1 MSTSWFSIGVR
12 FLSGDMARGMRQA
25 GQSFHG
31 MIEGQKRDLDSLGA
45 KLHGLE
51 KIEKD
56 ARAGLK
62 DSTRLYDERVRAA
75 KGALQANR
83 TAAADM
89 RSEIAKL
96 RAENKAMAPTQVW
109 SDWTNGMRKATQ
121 ETRLHRAELAK
132 VEARRREM
140 HTQLEAEHQ
149 TRMAHLRQLEAT
161 AQNTHANE
169 KRRLADLK
177 ANAPRGAAR
186 YDAAHGSA
194 MRTLLD
200 DRDLAGETISQGAN
214 AKRIVQARL
223 KALGLDDKAQRDVQ
237 AAIQK
242 ATIAER
248 THARRVAQGAE
259 NADMRRAGLG
269 VQDRAFELQDQTA
282 EFRVWKQRASLRLR
296 STKSKDRAVKRAQA
310 TLRSLTDPA
319 DVALQQQVIDRLRDE
334 RRAAAGRYV
343 AASQRARLL
352 DPGRAAKLGLQVE
365 RQDLTAQAIA
375 LAERRAGLQPVSRA
389 VADNP
394 QVAATRARIANEVRA
409 SVQQLNDIAGVVDEA
424 KTEKR
429 RVARQIRKMGKPSL
443 SAEAVASD
451 SDIAKVAKAVAKAN
465 VDLKGAQAASGQ
477 AMGQQRGFRAQVEA
491 AAAAV
496 AAPVQT
502 KLANAV
508 GRHEALLAQGQPDKF
523 GTAGQA
529 NLSRIAQIQKDLWA
543 GIQKIPGLRAA
554 IGLAEGNRK
563 DVDNAQFAQRWAA
576 QERDAARELF
586 NAKRAEYQETKAH
599 VQGLRETRTQIK
611 QQLWGAIFD
620 LSSKFYAL
628 SSAVKRISNVISTA
642 TQFQFNAR
650 GLSTLLGGD
659 RKQGADVYGSYARS
673 ARYQTEVSPTA
684 AIARM
689 RELAAAG
696 YSRAEIPGATES
708 IYNTMLASGGEV
720 SESGAFDLGIS
731 VHKAFGNSGQDMGS
745 LLDTV
750 VSASNKFPMTVG
762 KIREALGYATEAAVQ
777 TGQSL
782 EETLIGIGM
791 IMPITKTASKSGT
804 ILRNAILAQAKPKG
818 QQIMADLGVTA
829 KDERGNNRPVLDVF
843 ADMRRAF
850 LAVEKADMAGTWQSP
865 TDAKLSKAKGD
876 KADITAEMSRLRIA
890 EKLKGKLKDPELEQ
904 IRLQIAKS
912 YANKNIEAAK
922 KEREEAI
929 SRLNMKKEE
938 LEFAFT
944 GQRGGAIFAAL
955 ERVPELAKSSLRG
968 GIYEGAQFKF
978 RDVDDALKAMRLGLI
993 DTAGESRRM
1002 SDELRKTSQMLGVSF
1017 GVSVEKFKISLG
1029 TFLLPVRDA
1038 FTNLAMTLVNGL
1050 TSLMNGGTDKN
1061 YGQPGGSP
1069 VGSSVGMNLF
1079 GSGVM
1084 YLTIVAGVKTLVT
1097 AFRTLATAKL
1107 LFQPKAIEATFAAL
1121 KGGSSL
1127 PEAMR
1132 SGSLVMANAA
1142 GGFATRLGMLASTVG
1157 SFLGPF
1163 ALVTGGLL
1171 AIKVAL
1177 DASRDAVV
1185 DFTHVTEAAAVR
1197 RNTKF
1202 FGGVRAA
1209 FSGIAEGKIYQDPKT
1224 GEVVVPEE
1232 MIKAIR
1238 SGDRFSGK
1246 VLKGLLGGR
1255 DPFEVLDEV
1264 KGARVA
1270 ELEEQYRGAPKEK
1283 RDEVIN
1289 TFLEDFARQKDE
1301 FFGMTSEDI
1310 IRRRRAGLVADG
1322 VDPNDPR
1329 FINILGMEMNA
1340 LQNRQTDEFGTRYS
1354 REKGGQD
1361 KGVLL
1366 QLMRKTGTTS
1376 VRDAVAAM
1384 GDTSL
1389 GGSVDV
1395 GLLASDLFA
1404 EKFKRNNPDAG
1415 ILMKTLGGI
1424 GQLGGLVT
1432 GALGASVGLPNMLFG
1447 ESDLGVKLSDFDR
1460 QDNYT
1465 PGMPGPMVNNMEP
1478 VWDKIVKGSE
1488 SDLRSENWLK
1498 QTVAELVK
1506 LPNALAQAVANSP
1519 ALGPNLNPIGSAV
1532 LSQFF
1537 GSPTREVP

>member
-1 MSTSWFSIGVR
+1 MSTSWFSIGIR

-25 GQSFHG
+25 GQNFHG

-45 KLHGLE
+45 KLHDLE
-51 KIEKD
+51 KLEKD
-56 ARAGLK
+56 ARVGLK
-62 DSTRLYDERVRAA
+62 ESTRLYDERVRAA

-96 RAENKAMAPTQVW
+96 RAENKAMAPDQVW
-109 SDWTNGMRKATQ
+109 SDWVSGMRKATQ

-149 TRMAHLRQLEAT
+149 TRMVRLRQLEAT

-169 KRRLADLK
+169 KRRLADLR
-177 ANAPRGAAR
+177 ASAPRGAAR
-186 YDAAHGSA
+186 YDAAHGST
-194 MRTLLD
+194 MKTLLD
-200 DRDLAGETISQGAN
+200 DRDLAGELIAQGAN
-214 AKRIVQARL
+214 AKKAIQARL
-223 KALGLDDKAQRDVQ
+223 KALGLDDKAQREVQ

-259 NADMRRAGLG
+259 NAELRRAGLG
-269 VQDRAFELQDQTA
+269 IQDRAFELQDQTA
-282 EFRVWKQRASLRLR
+282 EFRVWKQRAGLRLR
-296 STKSKDRAVKRAQA
+296 SVKALDRKVKRAQA
-310 TLRSLTDPA
+310 LLREDPS
-319 DVALQQQVIDRLRDE
+319 DLVRQQLVDQLKEE
-334 RRAAAGRYV
+334 RRAASGRYV

-375 LAERRAGLQPVSRA
+375 LAERRAGLQPVSRT
-389 VADNP
+389 VADDP
-394 QVAATRARIANEVRA
+394 QVAATRARIAGEVRA
-409 SVQQLNDIAGVVDEA
+409 AVQQLNDVTDVVDEA
-424 KTEKR
+424 KADKR
-429 RVARQIRKMGKPSL
+429 RIARQIRKMGKPGL
-443 SAEAVASD
+443 TPEAAQSD
-451 SDIAKVAKAVAKAN
+451 ADIADAVRSVAKAN
-465 VDLKGAQAASGQ
+465 VALKGAQAASSE
-477 AMGQQRGFRAQVEA
+477 AIGQQREFRAQADA

-496 AAPVQT
+496 AAPIQA
-502 KLANAV
+502 KLADAV
-508 GRHEALLAQGQPDKF
+508 GRHEALLTQGEPAKF
-523 GTAGQA
+523 GAAGQA
-529 NLSRIAQIQKDLWA
+529 NLSRIAQLQKDLWA

-554 IGLAEGNRK
+554 ISLAEGDRG
-563 DVDNAQFAQRWAA
+563 DVDKAEFAQRWAA

-586 NAKRAEYQETKAH
+586 NAKRAEYQATKAH
-599 VQGLRETRTQIK
+599 VQDLRDTRTQIK

-628 SSAVKRISNVISTA
+628 SSVVKRVSNLVSSA
-642 TQFQFNAR
+642 AQFQFNAR
-650 GLSTLLGGD
+650 GLSTLLGGE
-659 RKQGADVYGSYARS
+659 RGQGADVYGAYARA

-696 YSRAEIPGATES
+696 YSRSEIPGATAS
-708 IYNTMLASGGEV
+708 IYDTMLASLGEV

-731 VHKAFGNSGQDMGS
+731 VHKAFGNSGQDMGT

-750 VSASNKFPMTVG
+750 VTASNQFPMTIG

-782 EETLIGIGM
+782 EETLIGIGT
-791 IMPITKTASKSGT
+791 IMPITKTASKAGT
-804 ILRNAILAQAKPKG
+804 IFRNAILAQAKPKG
-818 QQIMADLGVTA
+818 QEIMADLGVVA

-850 LAVEKADMAGTWQSP
+850 LAVEKADMAGTWLSP
-865 TDAKLSKAKGD
+865 TAAKLEKAKED
-876 KADITAEMSRLRIA
+876 KADINAEMFRLRTI

-904 IRLQIAKS
+904 IRLQIAKA
-912 YANKNIEAAK
+912 YVNKNIEEAK
-922 KEREEAI
+922 KERAEAI

-955 ERVPELAKSSLRG
+955 ERLPELAKASLRG

-1017 GVSVEKFKISLG
+1017 QVSVEKFKISLG

-1038 FTNLAMTLVNGL
+1038 FTNLAMTIINGL
-1050 TSLMNGGTDKN
+1050 TSMMNGGTDQN

-1069 VGSSVGMNLF
+1069 AGSSVGMNLF

-1084 YLTIVAGVKTLVT
+1084 YVTIVAGVKTLVT

-1107 LFQPKAIEATFAAL
+1107 LFQPKAIEATLAAL
-1121 KGGSSL
+1121 KGGASL
-1127 PEAMR
+1127 PDAMR

-1142 GGFATRLGMLASTVG
+1142 GGFASRVGMFASQVG

-1163 ALVTGGLL
+1163 AMVTGGLL

-1177 DASRDAVV
+1177 DASTNAVV

-1209 FSGIAEGKIYQDPKT
+1209 FSGIAEGKIYQDLKT

-1232 MIKAIR
+1232 LVKAIR

-1246 VLKGLLGGR
+1246 VLKGLLSGR

-1264 KGARVA
+1264 KGARLA
-1270 ELEEQYRGAPKEK
+1270 ELEEQYRSAPKEK
-1283 RDEVIN
+1283 RDEAIGS
-1289 TFLEDFARQKDE
+1289 FLEEFTRQKDE

-1329 FINILGMEMNA
+1329 FINILAMEMNA
-1340 LQNRQTDEFGTRYS
+1340 LRNRSGEEYGTRYGL
-1354 REKGGQD
+1354 EKGGQVP
-1361 KGVLL
+1361 GVLK
-1366 QLMRKTGTTS
+1366 QLMDDTHTNS
-1376 VRDAVAAM
+1376 VRDALRVLSYE
-1384 GDTSL
+1384 T
-1389 GGSVDV
+1389 GGSLSSARLQFALAGKYHEAQNPNGGFWSGVLGLGKQV
-1395 GLLASDLFA
+1395 GAAATGGYLGFVGSPDLAMNERDLNI
-1404 EKFKRNNPDAG
+1404 RR
-1415 ILMKTLGGI
+1415 
-1424 GQLGGLVT
+1424 
-1432 GALGASVGLPNMLFG
+1432 
-1447 ESDLGVKLSDFDR
+1447 SDFD
-1460 QDNYT
+1460 QQGNFL
-1465 PGMPGPMVNNMEP
+1465 PGMPGGLVNNMEP
-1478 VWDKIVKGSE
+1478 VWDKIVKGSD
-1488 SDLRSENWLK
+1488 SDLRSEDWLR
-1498 QTVAELVK
+1498 QTVFALNK
-1506 LPNALAQAVANSP
+1506 LPNALAQEIANAP
-1519 ALGPNLNPIGSAV
+1519 AFGPNLNPTGSAI
-1532 LSQFF
+1532 LGQFF